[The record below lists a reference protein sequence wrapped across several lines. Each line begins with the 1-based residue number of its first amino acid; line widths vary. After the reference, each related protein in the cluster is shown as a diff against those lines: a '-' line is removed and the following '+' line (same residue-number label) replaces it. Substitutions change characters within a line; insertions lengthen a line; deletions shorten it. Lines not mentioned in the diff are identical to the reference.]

1 MKKRLLIYSLL
12 AGALISSAH
21 ADPFDIENK
30 VKPVPK
36 AAICSAN
43 IQKEKLRLEDV
54 INLALCQNPQT
65 QKLYM
70 GALATAAEYGQTRAD
85 YLPEINFNAGINQ
98 SDTTVHHG
106 RDSNST
112 MASAGVNLNWLL
124 YDFGGREASNESVR
138 QSLNAALATR
148 SDTLQS
154 LIFDVA
160 EAYFQVFAAQEEY
173 KNSEATLASALAAL
187 EAAAQRYELG
197 LAALSDKL
205 QAETSYSEAQLSATK
220 AKENLALAKG
230 RLAVLLNYSPDQ
242 SLELYEEHYPMDYF
256 TLPGD
261 AESLF
266 KTALNNRADIAARK
280 ALVKQAE
287 AFLDLQKAQ
296 NAPSLNLAAGLN
308 GQDELTKGGPRSY
321 TSSVG
326 LTMTVPLFTGF
337 RNTYRTSQAR
347 YQLEQN
353 KAELKQ
359 LENDIRHEVWTTYQN
374 FFTAK
379 KTYEISLTTFAS
391 ADQNANVALGAYK
404 AGKGSILTVL
414 DAQAKLANV
423 RSTQTR
429 SFYELLIAKVNMIRK
444 IGLVAPFQTNK
455 GF

>member
-1 MKKRLLIYSLL
+1 MKKHLLIYSLL
-12 AGALISSAH
+12 TGTLISSAH
-21 ADPFDIENK
+21 ADPFDIENQ

-36 AAICSAN
+36 AEICSAN
-43 IQKEKLRLEDV
+43 IQKEKLRLADV

-70 GALATAAEYGQTRAD
+70 GALATAAEYGQTKAD
-85 YLPEINFNAGINQ
+85 YLPEINFNAGINE
-98 SDTTVHHG
+98 SDTRVHHG
-106 RDSNST
+106 RDSSST
-112 MASAGVNLNWLL
+112 TASAGVNLNWLL

-154 LIFDVA
+154 LIFNVT
-160 EAYFQVFAAQEEY
+160 EAYFQVFAAQEEF
-173 KNSEATLASALAAL
+173 KNSDATLASALSAV
-187 EAAAQRYELG
+187 EAASKRYELG

-205 QAETSYSEAQLSATK
+205 QAETSYSEAQLGAAK
-220 AKENLALAKG
+220 AKESLALAKG
-230 RLAVLLNYSPDQ
+230 KLAVLLNYAPDK
-242 SLELYEEHYPMDYF
+242 SLELFQEQYPMDYF
-256 TLPGD
+256 TIPD
-261 AESLF
+261 DIESLF
-266 KTALNNRADIAARK
+266 KTALNNRADITAKK

-287 AFLDLQKAQ
+287 SKLDLQNAQ
-296 NAPSLNLAAGLN
+296 NAPSLNLSAGLN

-337 RNTYRTSQAR
+337 KNTYRKSQAR
-347 YQLEQN
+347 YQLEQS

-374 FFTAK
+374 FYTAK
-379 KTYEISLTTFAS
+379 KTYEISLTTFVS

-404 AGKGSILTVL
+404 AGKGSILAVL

-444 IGLVAPFQTNK
+444 IGLIAPFQTNK

>member
-1 MKKRLLIYSLL
+1 MKRSLLIYSLL
-12 AGALISSAH
+12 SGLLISSAH

-30 VKPVPK
+30 VKPLPK
-36 AAICSAN
+36 DSICSTD
-43 IQKEKLRLEDV
+43 IQKEKLRLADV

-70 GALATAAEYGQTRAD
+70 GALATASEYGQTKSD
-85 YLPEINFNAGINQ
+85 YLPEVNFSAGINQ
-98 SDTTVHHG
+98 SDTRVHHG

-112 MASAGVNLNWLL
+112 LASAGVNLNWLL
-124 YDFGGREASNESVR
+124 FDFGGREASNESIR

-148 SDTLQS
+148 SDALQS
-154 LIFDVA
+154 LIFDVT
-160 EAYFQVFAAQEEY
+160 EAYFQVFSAQEEY
-173 KNSEATLASALAAL
+173 KNSEATLSSALAAL
-187 EAAAQRYELG
+187 EAADQRYELG

-205 QAETSYSEAQLSATK
+205 QAATSYSEAELTITK

-230 RLAVLLNYSPDQ
+230 RLAVLLNYPPDQ
-242 SLELYEEHYPMDYF
+242 SLELFEEQYPMDYF
-256 TLPGD
+256 TIPED
-261 AESLF
+261 IESLF
-266 KTALNNRADIAARK
+266 KTALNNRADIAAKK

-287 AFLDLQKAQ
+287 SKLDLQNAQ
-296 NAPSLNLAAGLN
+296 NAPNLNLAAGLN

-321 TSSVG
+321 TSSIG

-337 RNTYRTSQAR
+337 KNTYRISQAR
-347 YQLEQN
+347 YQLEQS

-359 LENDIRHEVWTTYQN
+359 LENDIQHEVWTTYQN
-374 FFTAK
+374 FFTARK
-379 KTYEISLTTFAS
+379 SYEISLTTFAS
-391 ADQNANVALGAYK
+391 AEQNADVALGAYK

-429 SFYELLIAKVNMIRK
+429 SFYELLIAKVNIIRK
-444 IGLVAPFQTNK
+444 IGLIAPFKTNK